1 MIDIDALLGQL
12 SVLEGLLVEIKDK
25 KLQTK
30 MRAEIIKL
38 KQMLGAWD

>member
-25 KLQTK
+25 KLQTR

-38 KQMLGAWD
+38 KQMLGV

>member
-1 MIDIDALLGQL
+1 MIDKDALLGQL

-38 KQMLGAWD
+38 KQMLGA

>member
-1 MIDIDALLGQL
+1 MIDKDALLGQL

-38 KQMLGAWD
+38 KQMLNA

>member
-1 MIDIDALLGQL
+1 MIDKDALLGQL
-12 SVLEGLLVEIKDK
+12 SVLEGLLVEIKNK

-38 KQMLGAWD
+38 KHLLKN

>member
-30 MRAEIIKL
+30 MQAEIIKL

>member
-1 MIDIDALLGQL
+1 MVDKDALLGQL

-38 KQMLGAWD
+38 KQMLSG